1 MTSRKIFFDY
11 LAQTSLSSPAIEISK
26 ARGVYLYDVKG
37 KKYLDLISGI
47 SVSNIGHAHPAVIKS
62 IKKQLDKHSYLMV
75 YGEYVVIPQ
84 IQFAK
89 ELVNY
94 LPSSLHNI
102 YFVNSGSEAVEGA
115 MKLAKRYTGRTEII
129 SFKNAYHGSTQGA
142 LSVMGNETMKQA
154 FRPLLPNV
162 KFIEFNKVA
171 QLNSI
176 TTQTACVIVEPIQG
190 EAGVVVPEKKFLTQL
205 SQRCKQTGTLLIF
218 DEIQT
223 GMGRTG
229 TLFAFEKYKVIPD
242 ILCLAKAFGG
252 GMPLGAFISSKKI
265 MSSLSHSP
273 ALGHITT
280 FGGHPL
286 SCVAAMEALKIVKRI
301 TTEQIRKKSELFKK
315 LLVHPRIKEVRGE
328 GLLLAV
334 QFETEDE
341 NKKVISGCV
350 EKGVI
355 TDWFLFNSSAMRIA
369 PPLVI
374 LESEIRNA
382 CKIILQCI
390 EESQQKQSL

>member
-229 TLFAFEKYKVIPD
+229 KLFAFEKYKVVPD